1 MKFSLNVWL
10 WDTAC
15 RWIFLNDRWR
25 RVCGWG
31 VIHILDVDD
40 ISSSQEALIIHYLS
54 FFLVYTDSYCTCL
67 LSASWLLISIEWQQP
82 ASAAQWRGLELSS
95 EYHKLVFQSR
105 RLTFS
110 LYSERSRLNWL
121 ILSAIGESYHQ
132 VFQLQCTWFSIN
144 LSIKWFWAHYL
155 VLANKY
161 GVQYETS
168 LSMIE

>member
-1 MKFSLNVWL
+1 MFDCETPRADESIWTIDEGECV
-10 WDTAC
+10 D
-15 RWIFLNDRWR
+15 
-25 RVCGWG
+25 GG

-105 RLTFS
+105 RLFPFILNALDSTDWFYQPLTNLTTKYFS
-110 LYSERSRLNWL
+110 YSVLD
-121 ILSAIGESYHQ
+121 
-132 VFQLQCTWFSIN
+132 
-144 LSIKWFWAHYL
+144 L
-155 VLANKY
+155 V
-161 GVQYETS
+161 
-168 LSMIE
+168 